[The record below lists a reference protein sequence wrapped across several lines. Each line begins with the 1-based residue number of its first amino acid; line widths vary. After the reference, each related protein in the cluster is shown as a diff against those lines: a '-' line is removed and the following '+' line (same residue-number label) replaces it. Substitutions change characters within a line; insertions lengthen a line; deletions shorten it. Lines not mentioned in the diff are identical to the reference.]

1 MSYVIKK
8 GTTSKLILVHA
19 LDATDGHSG
28 KTGLSP
34 LTPGASAAYF
44 REGSLGP
51 QRIQLVLSRVGEYLP
66 DGWAEVDA
74 QLMPGLYQLGLPDNA
89 LEGGAD
95 SAVVYLRFPGAVIDP
110 IEISLVAYDPQDA
123 SRMGMTALGPEGR
136 IAALRGAFPRVA
148 AKELN
153 EMRAKLEGTKGA

>member
-1 MSYVIKK
+1 MSYVIRK
-8 GTTSKLILVHA
+8 GTKSRLVLVYA
-19 LDATDGHSG
+19 LDAADGRPG
-28 KTGLSP
+28 KTGLRP
-34 LTPGASAAYF
+34 TMPGASAAYF
-44 REGSLGP
+44 RAGEAGP

-74 QLMPGLYQLGLPDNA
+74 QLMPGIYQLGLPDAA

-95 SAVVYLRFPGAVIDP
+95 SVVVCVRFPGAVIEP

-123 SRMGMTALGPEGR
+123 SRMGMSALGPEGR

-148 AKELN
+148 ATELN
-153 EMRAKLEGTKGA
+153 EMRAKLEGSKDG